1 MAQIIES
8 QAGGANVLR
17 FLDLIAF
24 AEGTSAVRGSDDGY
38 NVLFGKGLFEGYADH
53 PRKKVTKLSNGKP
66 ITSTAAGRYQF
77 LAGTWDELV
86 KRYGFKG
93 RFTPEAQ
100 DLAAIKRLV
109 ERGALQLIKDGKIR
123 EAIQKCAFEW
133 ASFPGNTYGQNPKGL
148 DTLLT
153 QWQRLGGVLA

>member
-1 MAQIIES
+1 MARLTEA

-24 AEGTSAVRGSDDGY
+24 AEGTQVVKGSDDGY
-38 NVLFGKGLFEGYADH
+38 NVLFGKGLFQGYADH
-53 PRKKVTKLSNGKP
+53 PRQKITRLSNGKP
-66 ITSTAAGRYQF
+66 ITSSAAGRYQF

-100 DLAAIKRLV
+100 DLAAIKRLG

-123 EAIQKCAFEW
+123 EAVAKCANEW
-133 ASFPGNTYGQNPKGL
+133 ASFPGNNYGQNPKALGA
-148 DTLLT
+148 LLA